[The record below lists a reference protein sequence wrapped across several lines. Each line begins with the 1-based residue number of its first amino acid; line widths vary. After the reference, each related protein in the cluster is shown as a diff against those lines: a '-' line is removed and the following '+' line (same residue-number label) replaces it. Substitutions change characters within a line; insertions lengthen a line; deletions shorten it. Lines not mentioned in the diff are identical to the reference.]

1 MRFSSFVPFVAFAF
15 SFSSHCLPSPSEDG
29 PVTLLPIALGD
40 FESKIQ
46 GIQRRTDIDFSTL
59 DPSTQ
64 AQLVYG
70 NKGGEKFLTFQ
81 DIVEN

>member
-1 MRFSSFVPFVAFAF
+1 MRFSSFVPFVAFTF
-15 SFSSHCLPSPSEDG
+15 SFSGYCLPSPSEDG
-29 PVTLLPIALGD
+29 PVTLLPINLGD

-46 GIQRRTDIDFSTL
+46 GIQRRNDVDFSTL

-70 NKGGEKFLTFQ
+70 NKGGEKSLIFQ
-81 DIVEN
+81 NIAEN